1 MLFDNLPFHEDSLVT
16 MTYAGIGSRETPLDI
31 LNLMA
36 KIAEQ
41 LENLGYTLN
50 SGGAKG
56 ADTAFEKGVKNI
68 LHKNIFYANDANDI
82 TIEIAKEIHPAPEKL
97 SPYALKLM
105 ARNTFQIFGRK
116 LDRPVDFVICWT
128 KDGKEGF
135 GKDRPWGGTGQAVE
149 MAARKNIPV
158 INLKNNDALVRLSKL
173 TDFNFIELYEEE
185 FDNIG

>member
-1 MLFDNLPFHEDSLVT
+1 MLFDKLPFHDDSLVT

-31 LNLMA
+31 LNQMT

-56 ADTAFEKGVKNI
+56 ADSAFEKGVKNI

-82 TIEIAKEIHPAPEKL
+82 TIEIAKEIHPAPQKL
-97 SPYALKLM
+97 SAYALKLM
-105 ARNTFQIFGRK
+105 ARNTFQVFGRK

-128 KDGKEGF
+128 KDGKEGC
-135 GKDRPWGGTGQAVE
+135 GKDRPCGGTGE
-149 MAARKNIPV
+149 GR
-158 INLKNNDALVRLSKL
+158 S
-173 TDFNFIELYEEE
+173 IEDE
-185 FDNIG
+185 DHVP